1 MPGAR
6 PVRDF
11 KLPSSS
17 IGYCQWHSNKPS
29 LHNVLSQ
36 PEDAALLLSVVAGC
50 SASDSHAS
58 VGGVALEG
66 VTLSLRGGSSS
77 WDGTLK
83 LGCALGAR
91 ASGDATVREGAASR
105 AALAAAFTVDLAF
118 ASRRRVSVLTG
129 LPFVFAM
136 GLCNTYA

>member
-1 MPGAR
+1 M
-6 PVRDF
+6 V
-11 KLPSSS
+11 
-17 IGYCQWHSNKPS
+17 
-29 LHNVLSQ
+29 
-36 PEDAALLLSVVAGC
+36 
-50 SASDSHAS
+50 
-58 VGGVALEG
+58 LEG

-118 ASRRRVSVLTG
+118 ALLSDDLELTG
-129 LPFVFAM
+129 LLLCFAI
-136 GLCNTYA
+136 GHCQPSDVIAQLWNTE